1 MPDFLQIALFPPG
14 ALQSSVVTTVWVGV
28 CIVVFLNA
36 RFGTTLAGLVV
47 PGYLVPLFFV
57 KPVSAIVVLAEAYI
71 TYGLAWLLANKLL
84 VRFGYSEMFGRDRFF
99 ALILLSVF
107 VRIVLD
113 FFALPFLIESYAEYL
128 GNYDLKNN
136 LQSFG
141 LIIVALIANQMW
153 MGGIAKGSKS
163 LFLYLGLTFA
173 VIYWVLIPFTN
184 FNIGGLNYMYEDL
197 ATSLLSSP
205 KAYIILLTTAFI
217 ASRMNLQFGW
227 EFNGIL
233 IPALLALQWYQ
244 PEKLLFTFVEAGVI
258 LVLGSAVMR
267 IPFLRGVTF
276 EGGRLL
282 LLFFNVGFIYKIL
295 LGFALIEFLPTAKIS
310 DYYGFGYV
318 VSALLAIKVYQK
330 RIALKMAVSTVFTS
344 FVGITLATIAGF
356 LLTFTSVS
364 KQKQE
369 SLLEGQPVQVTSK
382 ALYPLFNELRSASF
396 YNDIRPQSL
405 SREQLTVIQE
415 LLQLLASMT
424 AENKLKSLLAI
435 NQLNQTLQFDIWF
448 TEENVVVLHKAGIGF
463 YSFRLPS
470 KASMGND
477 LFIQVPAS
485 RAELGAASLGLAIF
499 ERTKARALLIDLSY
513 QLQSSGDYVFDSLLQ
528 DGYFQ
533 QFHQQF
539 ANHNVLQIRGDLKIT
554 EQRKRLRQNQQE
566 SRNQLSIYRL
576 APESLP
582 IELLNNIVNDLAIR
596 WSAQP
601 HNPQWLHDGF
611 GIAELRLNNR
621 EMRSALARVAVYQ
634 NTSSNSSIG
643 NLEGYLISWLLER
656 KSTIARKGSEEFI
669 TPTQNELLFWY
680 QDILIPFMHWLKQH
694 QQGGWDQQLKDEL
707 QRLNVLAFSVG
718 YQFKILQ
725 QPLTGHEFLILQE
738 QDDIHDPDT
747 PRKNWATLVVNLS
760 AQSDYL
766 VAVPNPFFEKTSFE
780 FGSVLFR
787 QLQNRF
793 LLLSGTH
800 PWANPDGSSN
810 VTLAGNKNTLYHIL
824 FMAITREFEQQ
835 QITPVQIRGF
845 SFQESRPFPKEHAL
859 VSLWQNINQFQP
871 SDKVQNL
878 LTQLDDIGLTYRYV
892 DGDIV
897 SAPYY
902 LGTNQ
907 QIDYMDYVGLD
918 DFVTLWI
925 SPLVRDS
932 FKASEEIKIEE
943 QHARVLGM
951 PVYRRD
957 LRSFEL
963 ANTTHGGSIRVE
975 SLQNGGTPNVDLQLP
990 KGLLQQLQAYAN
1002 RRNVHHLNNATRLIH
1017 HQQLAYLLDSASLQQ
1032 FLLLLNAQQQI
1043 VAAINLNS
1051 LNQRHI
1057 SFTQSDALA
1066 QFAQSRYRW
1075 LLPSDKDS
1083 FVPVQEGHPQ

>member
-1 MPDFLQIALFPPG
+1 MPDFLQVTLFPPG

-57 KPVSAIVVLAEAYI
+57 KPVSAIVVLLEAYI
-71 TYGLAWLLANKLL
+71 TYGLALLLANKLL
-84 VRFGYSEMFGRDRFF
+84 VRLGYSEMFGRDRFF
-99 ALILLSVF
+99 ALILLSVL

-113 FFALPFLIESYAEYL
+113 FFALPFVIEHYGDYL
-128 GNYDLKNN
+128 GDYDLKNN

-153 MGGIAKGSKS
+153 MGGVVKGSKS

-173 VIYWVLIPFTN
+173 VIYWLLIPFTN

-244 PEKLLFTFVEAGVI
+244 PEKLLFTFVEAAVI
-258 LVLGSAVMR
+258 LLLGSMVMR
-267 IPFLRGVTF
+267 IPIFRGVTF

-282 LLFFNVGFIYKIL
+282 LLFFNVGFIYKII
-295 LGFALIEFLPTAKIS
+295 LGFALIEFLPAAKIS

-330 RIALKMAVSTVFTS
+330 RIAVKMAISTVFTS
-344 FVGITLATIAGF
+344 FVGIALATVAGF
-356 LLTFTSVS
+356 LLTFSSASQNTEASNV
-364 KQKQE
+364 QR
-369 SLLEGQPVQVTSK
+369 QPVQLTDK

-396 YNDIRPQSL
+396 YNDIRPQNL
-405 SREQLTVIQE
+405 SNSELATVAQFVE
-415 LLQLLASMT
+415 LLSVMT
-424 AENKLKSLLAI
+424 VDNKLSKLAEL
-435 NQLNQTLQFDIWF
+435 NQLNEQLQFDIWF
-448 TEENVVVLHKAGIGF
+448 TNQNSVVLHKAGIGF
-463 YSFRLPS
+463 YVIRLTS
-470 KASMGND
+470 ETASGSARQEE
-477 LFIQVPAS
+477 LFVQVPAA

-499 ERTKARALLIDLSY
+499 EKTQARALLIDLSY
-513 QLQSSGDYVFDSLLQ
+513 QLQSSGSYVFDSLLEN
-528 DGYFQ
+528 GYFQ
-533 QFHQQF
+533 QFHQKF
-539 ANHNVLQIRGDLKIT
+539 AQHNVLQIRGDLKIT
-554 EQRKRLRQNQQE
+554 EQRKRLRQDQRVSQ
-566 SRNQLSIYRL
+566 NQLSIYRA

-582 IELLNNIVNDLAIR
+582 MELLNSIVTDLNISWQA
-596 WSAQP
+596 AP
-601 HNPQWLHDGF
+601 KNPQWQHDNF

-621 EMRSALARVAVYQ
+621 DMRSALARIAVFQ
-634 NTSSNSSIG
+634 NTSADSSIG

-656 KSTIARKGSEEFI
+656 KNLIARKGSEAFV
-669 TPTQNELLFWY
+669 TPTQNELLFWH
-680 QDILIPFMHWLKQH
+680 QDILLPFMQWLKQH
-694 QQGGWDQQLKDEL
+694 QQEGWDQQARDEL
-707 QRLNVLAFSVG
+707 QRLNVLASSVG
-718 YQFKILQ
+718 YEFKILQ
-725 QPLTGHEFLILQE
+725 QPLTGNEFLILQE
-738 QDDIHDPDT
+738 QEDLETTPDAT
-747 PRKNWATLVVNLS
+747 RKNWATLVVNLS
-760 AQSDYL
+760 AKTDYL

-810 VTLAGNKNTLYHIL
+810 VTLTGNKNTLYHVL

-835 QITPVQIRGF
+835 NITPVQIRGF
-845 SFQESRPFPKEHAL
+845 SFQESRPFPRENAL
-859 VSLWQNINQFQP
+859 VSLWQNINQFEPGEQ
-871 SDKVQNL
+871 VERL
-878 LTQLDDIGLTYRYV
+878 LAKLQDIGLTYRFV
-892 DGDIV
+892 DGDHI

-902 LGTNQ
+902 LSTNQ
-907 QIDYMDYVGLD
+907 QIDYMDYVGLN

-932 FKASEEIKIEE
+932 FKASDDIKIEE
-943 QHARVLGM
+943 QHARLLGM
-951 PVYRRD
+951 PIYRRD
-957 LRSFEL
+957 LRSFDISKSHSKV
-963 ANTTHGGSIRVE
+963 ATSV
-975 SLQNGGTPNVDLQLP
+975 
-990 KGLLQQLQAYAN
+990 LQQLFAYAS
-1002 RRNVHHLNNATRLIH
+1002 RRNVHHLNNASRIIQ
-1017 HQQLAYLLDSASLQQ
+1017 HQRLAYLLDSASLQQ
-1032 FLLLLNAQQQI
+1032 FLLILDAQENI

-1051 LNQRHI
+1051 LNQGNINLH
-1057 SFTQSDALA
+1057 SPDALSK
-1066 QFAQSRYRW
+1066 FVQSRYRW
-1075 LLPSDKDS
+1075 LVVSEDDLPDLVNSERQR
-1083 FVPVQEGHPQ
+1083 P